1 MIALLSQK
9 YSQLK
14 ISDLLDEEKEESL
27 HAMDKVA
34 VTKETLPSM
43 QAEGSSRKDILL
55 EQLVPDK
62 RLKFSNNYVTK
73 SNQHGKYVMQKLD

>member
-1 MIALLSQK
+1 
-9 YSQLK
+9 
-14 ISDLLDEEKEESL
+14 
-27 HAMDKVA
+27 
-34 VTKETLPSM
+34 M